1 MSEQAFSVETKALGV
16 VAAIGYLPA
25 AALGALRLQMLDLVD
40 HHRSAVGKQVG
51 ADFPGRRRAQKMFF
65 ALSARYGAKP
75 GQAKSID
82 DLYGRSFA
90 VQPSAIGA
98 SGSRV
103 SQRFWDLLQQGG
115 RVTASAPFFIP
126 FKSGGGA
133 GSFDVQFRGDGP
145 FTIARNGL
153 VFLKSPGSRTS
164 RAAGSAVLL
173 GASGGPVARGVAIGV
188 IRRSRQS
195 RKLLRFFEIFDSIL
209 PKHDANMDR
218 AMEDALTAAGRVR
231 LGEKNEAL
239 AGTLAKKF
247 RDQKDAIFDAA
258 GAAAAADAAKLGE
271 ASTLGPSRGR
281 DSGGGGKGGES

>member
-16 VAAIGYLPA
+16 VSALGYLPA

-51 ADFPGRRRAQKMFF
+51 SDFPGRRRAQKMFF

-98 SGSRV
+98 SGSKV

-115 RVTASAPFFIP
+115 RVMANAPFFIP
-126 FKSGGGA
+126 FKNA

-164 RAAGSAVLL
+164 RASGSAVFL

-281 DSGGGGKGGES
+281 DSGGGKGGES